1 MSKFDASIPVLTEV
15 FQDQSAAPAQA
26 PTAEQPAPAGDAS
39 AHPAAWPYRAAGA
52 AADAPAP
59 LPAAA
64 TSLPPADTSE
74 LDAARPPLP
83 AEPAAQKPATP
94 APAEPLDWE
103 RLERQ
108 VSHSVLQQLTARV
121 DFVLEQR
128 INDSMEEVLDRA
140 LRRLT
145 EELRAGLHDT
155 LGKIV
160 TRAVQQE
167 IAHLQA
173 SAPQQD
179 DKR

>member
-15 FQDQSAAPAQA
+15 FQDEPAPPPAQA
-26 PTAEQPAPAGDAS
+26 PVAEQPAPL
-39 AHPAAWPYRAAGA
+39 PEA
-52 AADAPAP
+52 AAAA
-59 LPAAA
+59 LPA
-64 TSLPPADTSE
+64 PADTSE

-83 AEPAAQKPATP
+83 ADLAAEPP
-94 APAEPLDWE
+94 APPAAEPLDWE

-145 EELRAGLHDT
+145 EEIRAGLHDT

>member
-15 FQDQSAAPAQA
+15 FQDEPAPPPAQA
-26 PTAEQPAPAGDAS
+26 PVAEQPAPAGDAS
-39 AHPAAWPYRAAGA
+39 THPAAWPYRAAGA
-52 AADAPAP
+52 AGDAPAP
-59 LPAAA
+59 LPEAAV
-64 TSLPPADTSE
+64 LPAPADTSE

-83 AEPAAQKPATP
+83 ADLAAEPP
-94 APAEPLDWE
+94 APPAAEPLDWE

-145 EELRAGLHDT
+145 EEIRAGLHDT

>member
-15 FQDQSAAPAQA
+15 FQDEPAPPPAAP
-26 PTAEQPAPAGDAS
+26 S
-39 AHPAAWPYRAAGA
+39 SAWPYRASD
-52 AADAPAP
+52 AADAPATVP
-59 LPAAA
+59 ETAALP
-64 TSLPPADTSE
+64 TPADTSE

-83 AEPAAQKPATP
+83 DDTPAVPPAPAA
-94 APAEPLDWE
+94 AEPLDWE

-128 INDSMEEVLDRA
+128 INDSMEEVLDHA

-145 EELRAGLHDT
+145 EEIRAGLHDT

>member
-15 FQDQSAAPAQA
+15 FQDEPALA
-26 PTAEQPAPAGDAS
+26 PTAHASTGAPLVTPNRS
-39 AHPAAWPYRAAGA
+39 AAWPYRAAD
-52 AADAPAP
+52 AADATASAS
-59 LPAAA
+59 AAA
-64 TSLPPADTSE
+64 PADPFAPADTSE

-83 AEPAAQKPATP
+83 AEPEAEPPAPAT
-94 APAEPLDWE
+94 AEPLDWE

-108 VSHSVLQQLTARV
+108 VSHSVLQQLSARV

-128 INDSMEEVLDRA
+128 INDSMEEVLNHA

-145 EELRAGLHDT
+145 EEIRVGLHDT
-155 LGKIV
+155 LNKIV

-173 SAPQQD
+173 SAPQPN